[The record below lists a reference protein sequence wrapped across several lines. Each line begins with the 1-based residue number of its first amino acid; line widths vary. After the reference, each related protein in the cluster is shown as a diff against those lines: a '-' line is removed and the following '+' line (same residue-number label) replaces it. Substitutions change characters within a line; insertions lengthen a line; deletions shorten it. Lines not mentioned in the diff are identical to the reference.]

1 MQFENSSSEIID
13 NDIQALNPLND
24 MPFTMTE
31 LVTRSNAL
39 REKRKI
45 EKQRNNHNTNVNR
58 SNNQYPNNVNKD
70 NNQCPKNNAQQPRY
84 QSNATSYNIYHNVN
98 QNNETNNQ
106 NYKKNVIIE
115 LNIDIR
121 LIKITTIENII
132 IMIKIILIRKER
144 EPMKMHI
151 MRNIA

>member
-70 NNQCPKNNAQQPRY
+70 NNQCPKNNAQQPHY